1 MRCDGRRPNCD
12 RCAANEKMCAYPTR
26 RRSRNTQ
33 PTDVDPF
40 IDDLSQLET
49 RIRAIESEQEALWDL
64 MQRYD
69 TSDDLVPRMVM
80 IDQEVQTSRAS
91 LARQRLLRE
100 QHIAR
105 SKQSA
110 SDKAKQQQQQQQQ
123 HQQQSRKKSIKE
135 EPIQHH
141 QQTTTTAAVATPA
154 AVAMPQHHHPPPP
167 PPPACA
173 VQSPWDE
180 MFPTLAWPPTTQPG
194 ASPQP
199 KEWFDQPPPP
209 NQQAQRLQPPTMYAS
224 SSTST
229 ASSGSPPFH
238 PPNDMM
244 MDSYELMNFV
254 MDEESLMTHP
264 HDTTNNTTPTT
275 ATAPWLGHPRL

>member
-1 MRCDGRRPNCD
+1 
-12 RCAANEKMCAYPTR
+12 MCAYPTR

-123 HQQQSRKKSIKE
+123 SSSRKKSIKE

-141 QQTTTTAAVATPA
+141 PQTTPATAAAAA
-154 AVAMPQHHHPPPP
+154 AVAMTQQHAPPPP
-167 PPPACA
+167 PPTCA

-180 MFPTLAWPPTTQPG
+180 MFPTLAWPTTQPG

-199 KEWFDQPPPP
+199 KEWFDQPPP
-209 NQQAQRLQPPTMYAS
+209 NQPPQRLQPPTMYAS

-229 ASSGSPPFH
+229 TSSGSPPFH

-264 HDTTNNTTPTT
+264 HDTTTNTTPTA
-275 ATAPWLGHPRL
+275 ATAPWLSHPRL